1 MNVLDSK
8 PKESPRVSNSEAC
21 HHVRLLNQLY
31 TDVSTAI
38 SSQFHTSCLL
48 KGGTTE
54 ISLKDIGLECWDF
67 QKSFSDRILVPSTRL
82 SLTHSAFSFFVMND
96 HVFIICTLYIKLKSI
111 NRWPNPHQNG
121 RITPFHNIST
131 LRTSLPEVSVLCN
144 RPNRRDKEG
153 IYC

>member
-67 QKSFSDRILVPSTRL
+67 QNSFTAATQNCFQVKSCFPSSLMESCFTSSFQSDRILVPSTRL

-96 HVFIICTLYIKLKSI
+96 HVFIICTLYIKLK
-111 NRWPNPHQNG
+111 
-121 RITPFHNIST
+121 
-131 LRTSLPEVSVLCN
+131 
-144 RPNRRDKEG
+144 
-153 IYC
+153 